1 MEGSAVLLGKFEGG
15 KCTASSKRLTGQIAI
30 LLATMMSLA
39 D

>member
-1 MEGSAVLLGKFEGG
+1 MEGSAVLLGKIEGDKYAVG
-15 KCTASSKRLTGQIAI
+15 SKRLIGQIAI